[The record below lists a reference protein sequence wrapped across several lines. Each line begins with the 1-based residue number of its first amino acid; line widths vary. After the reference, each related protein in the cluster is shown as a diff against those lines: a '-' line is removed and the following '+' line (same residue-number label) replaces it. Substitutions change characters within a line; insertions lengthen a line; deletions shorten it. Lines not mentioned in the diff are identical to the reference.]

1 MNCLK
6 NSHVTSY
13 PFILFRYKFKKLE
26 KYSKYRI
33 QYRKK
38 YWRDGSKMEKKIKL
52 KIILQYNG

>member
-33 QYRKK
+33 QYRK